1 MLEMIIKLI
10 LMIMSLSSL
19 ETEEGFDPLN
29 SLSAGY
35 GSIDSPNLDAKSF
48 SAFEGDNI
56 QFDKPNPPS
65 LPKPP
70 RIIMPLMPK
79 GLHSQVASVRKHVVG
94 KTPGRQG
101 ANTKGLSIQEKAAKY
116 RNYISGVS
124 STVQK
129 KNYGKIYSYDAGPKS
144 NAFFKKYYSYG
155 ADTYKKI
162 GFNPM
167 VNNEANWNENTSGW
181 QNFKHML
188 TESFVPLFTRGFV
201 SGPKS
206 LAKMLDGDFTSGD
219 LEDARIY
226 EEASAIGMS
235 SKKGPGAFFN
245 NLFMNFG
252 YTAGIM
258 SEILAEEVVG
268 GVLAPLTG
276 GMSFLTATANNAKN
290 VYRAGKG
297 LKFAK
302 GVENTASTVSA
313 LNKGNNAKNFWKAV
327 HTPTG
332 DFFNIAGNATRAYQM
347 AKADN
352 LTSLAKS
359 FKTAGG
365 FYQDVRSLNAAL
377 SESRLEAGMVQN
389 SVYENK
395 YNEFYNQNLDREPT
409 NKEQEEMLLASK
421 KAGLETLGWNM
432 PLIYF
437 TNKMTFGNL
446 LNKGGIRNFVKTST
460 KEIMDVS
467 SKSYGKVGRVLYD
480 KASKKF
486 LYEANNLKNL
496 GKSWIKN
503 PGFKSLGKTINYFKA
518 NFAEGFQENAQEII
532 SRANEK
538 FYTEAYNSP
547 FMKSS
552 LFTKARTDQ
561 MFNTPYSVYD
571 KEIRNEFS
579 MQGLE
584 TFGSGFFMG
593 TLGGGLNTSAKFLF
607 NNYNRIYDKEGF
619 KEWKETKEK
628 VTTEL
633 IEKLNDNISIKEL
646 LSNRYVNAGS
656 QDTLSLIKENANTK
670 QSKDIEFEAMVSQI
684 DYHMQNGSTDFFIQK
699 LESLR
704 DLTNEELQEE
714 LKFDDINESERYRS
728 KIEKTIAKV
737 ESVKKAFE
745 IAKDNFPNP
754 INKNTLPDPK
764 SPDFLEAVVLENAW
778 NLAVKNL
785 VYVNESFKDVAV
797 RSKQIKQTYLRNS
810 ALGQVNN
817 SSITALFQPDD
828 LVDNISA
835 LNMDLSTLKSGLSSS
850 LNKESDNKKIK
861 TLQNQIKSLN
871 EYKTAYDKFNKFY
884 NRAEYTDEV
893 KEELSRNK
901 DKDKE
906 LTAKDI
912 QKRMSELYGKENDSD
927 TELSI
932 IKDLKDKHDDYLR
945 ILADSVDGNVFNTE
959 LDSAFEQLLDFYKLK
974 KESRVLAK
982 NIDMFSDPSNFYD
995 VVLKN
1000 SKWMEK
1006 LYKNRKSYYKNIVID
1021 QIHKI
1026 EENSLLNALASEGIY
1041 VSMDDFIEWQKNGTK
1056 PSEFFNNK
1064 TKSVILKDTAEYD
1077 AYYELFRRAD
1087 ELKEISEKVKS
1098 AEDVIKETDKT
1109 IRDKTIIVNTYESL
1123 INEKDLYNKIYKLFE
1138 INSLNNLSNEEF
1150 SNLTEEEEIN
1160 LFNLFLK
1167 TSVPA
1172 KNLIDE
1178 HNKNKNLDEITKET
1192 GTIEDFDF
1200 VYKGN
1205 ELNTQ
1210 QYETKRAI
1218 TTMINK
1224 FKADLNKLNKIT
1236 EKTEKE
1242 IEEINNLTILIRD
1255 FGKLMNTKFPDTKV
1269 KTTTTTT
1276 DTKADI
1282 DISEGEA
1289 VSVYTPRKLLKAR
1302 LDRIKEN
1309 QEGKRKADYTAGP
1322 EGYVVFLK
1330 SDKSNENDNQGRPIN
1345 VGAEVYLNEEEI
1357 TEIKRIEAKRAKGFI
1372 NANEKSEAL
1381 QQVYRDAFKRA
1392 LDTYEIVED
1401 AEFETEVKDRR
1412 SKYNANTKSDV
1423 TVVPEN
1429 AESSDDVESPAVESG
1444 QKTINTDDPN
1454 RYTVE
1459 KLKIDLEKVT
1469 NKKEY
1474 DNFLIDVFIPNIQ
1487 NMIQDDVTEM
1497 TNLMNGKKNSFEN
1510 LNDIKID
1517 IKKLEKESQIVTKV
1531 DIITPNKSNFSANF
1545 TFVVTKVDD
1554 NNKVVTIKPLGSEEL
1569 ISLSFDDIANKFD
1582 LKETIENLTESSK
1595 ETLNDEVKKYVNET
1609 NDVLDAFLVNKKQ
1622 IDKIIEGVSSKKIKD
1637 IDKNLLDDLYC

>member
-19 ETEEGFDPLN
+19 EIEEGFDPLN

-35 GSIDSPNLDAKSF
+35 GSIDSPNLDAKSL

-70 RIIMPLMPK
+70 KILMPLMPK
-79 GLHSQVASVRKHVVG
+79 GLHSPVASVRKTIVG

-101 ANTKGLSIQEKAAKY
+101 ANTRGLSIQEKAANY

-167 VNNEANWNENTSGW
+167 VDNEANWNENTSGW

-206 LAKMLDGDFTSGD
+206 LAKILDGDFTSGD

-297 LKFAK
+297 LKFAQ
-302 GVENTASTVSA
+302 GVENTASTVSS

-332 DFFNIAGNATRAYQM
+332 DFFNVAGNATRAYQI

-365 FYQDVRSLNAAL
+365 FYQDIRSLNAAL

-395 YNEFYNQNLDREPT
+395 YNDFYNKNSDREPT

-486 LYEANNLKNL
+486 LYEANTLKNL

-518 NFAEGFQENAQEII
+518 NFSEGFQENAQEII

-547 FMKSS
+547 FIKSS
-552 LFTKARTDQ
+552 LFTKARADQ

-607 NNYNRIYDKEGF
+607 NNYNKIYDKEGF
-619 KEWKETKEK
+619 QKWKETKEK

-633 IEKLNDNISIKEL
+633 IDRLNDNISIKEL
-646 LSNRYVNAGS
+646 LSNRYINAGS

-699 LESLR
+699 LESLK

-728 KIEKTIAKV
+728 KIEKTITKV

-764 SPDFLEAVVLENAW
+764 SPDYLEAVVLEHAW

-785 VYVNESFKDVAV
+785 VYVNESFKDVGV

-871 EYKTAYDKFNKFY
+871 EYKTAYDKFNRFY

-893 KEELSRNK
+893 KEELFRNK

-906 LTAKDI
+906 VTAKDV
-912 QKRMSELYGKENDSD
+912 QKRMSELYGKENDSN

-932 IKDLKDKHDDYLR
+932 IKDLKDKHDAYLR
-945 ILADSVDGNVFNTE
+945 VLGDSVDSDVFNTE

-1041 VSMDDFIEWQKNGTK
+1041 VSMDDFSEWQKNGTK

-1150 SNLTEEEEIN
+1150 SNLSEEEEIN

-1192 GTIEDFDF
+1192 GTIEDFYF
-1200 VYKGN
+1200 EYKGN
-1205 ELNTQ
+1205 TINTQ
-1210 QYETKRAI
+1210 EYETKRNI
-1218 TTMINK
+1218 TFMINK

-1242 IEEINNLTILIRD
+1242 IDEINNLKILIRD

-1269 KTTTTTT
+1269 ETTTTTTT
-1276 DTKADI
+1276 DTIKIKPGVQELYDSIPELA
-1282 DISEGEA
+1282 
-1289 VSVYTPRKLLKAR
+1289 KLGTVEQYA
-1302 LDRIKEN
+1302 
-1309 QEGKRKADYTAGP
+1309 T
-1322 EGYVVFLK
+1322 
-1330 SDKSNENDNQGRPIN
+1330 
-1345 VGAEVYLNEEEI
+1345 YLNTI
-1357 TEIKRIEAKRAKGFI
+1357 FPNSKLKDVLYHGSR
-1372 NANEKSEAL
+1372 NADRFDNFDDAL
-1381 QQVYRDAFKRA
+1381 IGE
-1392 LDTYEIVED
+1392 LDTGFFGKGIYFSPNAKYAQGYANQAIDKAGQLYAVIVNLQDPLNTD
-1401 AEFETEVKDRR
+1401 ANQANKNWGTDVIKNHDGALVTMGAWNNPELNGEEPVDYNPNELGEVVVKSSSQTHILG
-1412 SKYNANTKSDV
+1412 SKQDIQGFNTFVTKQVKQPTTDTKTDV

-1429 AESSDDVESPAVESG
+1429 AESSDDAESPAVESG
-1444 QKTINTDDPN
+1444 QKTIMTDDSN

-1459 KLKIDLEKVT
+1459 KLKSDLEKVT
-1469 NKKEY
+1469 TKEEY
-1474 DNFLIDVFIPNIQ
+1474 NTFLMNIFKPNFQ
-1487 NMIQDDVTEM
+1487 NMIVDDVPEM
-1497 TNLMNGKKNSFEN
+1497 SNLMKSKLKSFE
-1510 LNDIKID
+1510 
-1517 IKKLEKESQIVTKV
+1517 ES
-1531 DIITPNKSNFSANF
+1531 
-1545 TFVVTKVDD
+1545 
-1554 NNKVVTIKPLGSEEL
+1554 
-1569 ISLSFDDIANKFD
+1569 
-1582 LKETIENLTESSK
+1582 TESPK
-1595 ETLNDEVKKYVNET
+1595 ETLNDEVKAFVNES

-1622 IDKIIEGVSSKKIKD
+1622 TDKIIEGVSSKKIKD
-1637 IDKNLLDDLYC
+1637 TDKDLLDNLDC

>member
-101 ANTKGLSIQEKAAKY
+101 ANTKGLSIQEKAANY

-332 DFFNIAGNATRAYQM
+332 DFFNVAGNATRAYQM

-395 YNEFYNQNLDREPT
+395 YNDFYNKNLDREPT

-421 KAGLETLGWNM
+421 KAGLETLGLNM

-518 NFAEGFQENAQEII
+518 NFSEGFQENAQEII

-728 KIEKTIAKV
+728 KIEKTITKV

-871 EYKTAYDKFNKFY
+871 EYKTAYDKFNRFY
-884 NRAEYTDEV
+884 NRAEYTDEI

-1138 INSLNNLSNEEF
+1138 INSLNSLSNEEF
-1150 SNLTEEEEIN
+1150 SNLSEEEEIN

-1167 TSVPA
+1167 TSVSA

-1255 FGKLMNTKFPDTKV
+1255 FGKLMNTKFPNTKV
-1269 KTTTTTT
+1269 ETTTTTIT
-1276 DTKADI
+1276 DIKAKKADAQTVKNRMQEI
-1282 DISEGEA
+1282 EKQSVTINITTDASGKMEQTSEEV
-1289 VSVYTPRKLLKAR
+1289 VSQIKAELDKIGLPYTEVVANDKGSTYFVVTKDGQQHEILKLLKIGGA
-1302 LDRIKEN
+1302 LVKPVLTKAKWINHLIKT
-1309 QEGKRKADYTAGP
+1309 QP
-1322 EGYVVFLK
+1322 EDLYNFV
-1330 SDKSNENDNQGRPIN
+1330 N
-1345 VGAEVYLNEEEI
+1345 
-1357 TEIKRIEAKRAKGFI
+1357 TELAAIET
-1372 NANEKSEAL
+1372 N
-1381 QQVYRDAFKRA
+1381 
-1392 LDTYEIVED
+1392 
-1401 AEFETEVKDRR
+1401 
-1412 SKYNANTKSDV
+1412 
-1423 TVVPEN
+1423 VVPEN

-1474 DNFLIDVFIPNIQ
+1474 EIFLINVFQPNIQ
-1487 NMIQDDVTEM
+1487 NMIVDDVAEM
-1497 TNLMNGKKNSFEN
+1497 SSLMRSKVNSFEN

-1517 IKKLEKESQIVTKV
+1517 IKKLEKESQIVSKV

-1595 ETLNDEVKKYVNET
+1595 ETLNDEVKDYVNET

-1622 IDKIIEGVSSKKIKD
+1622 TDKIIEGVSSKKIKD
-1637 IDKNLLDDLYC
+1637 TDKDLLDNLDC

>member
-206 LAKMLDGDFTSGD
+206 LAKMLDGDFTSSD

-268 GVLAPLTG
+268 SVLAPLTG

-332 DFFNIAGNATRAYQM
+332 DFFNVAGNATRAYQM

-395 YNEFYNQNLDREPT
+395 YNDFYNKNLDREPT

-421 KAGLETLGWNM
+421 KAGLETLGLNM

-467 SKSYGKVGRVLYD
+467 SKSYGKVGKVLYD

-503 PGFKSLGKTINYFKA
+503 PGFKSLGKTINYLKA
-518 NFAEGFQENAQEII
+518 NFSEGFQENAQEII

-1200 VYKGN
+1200 VYNGN

-1210 QYETKRAI
+1210 QYETKEDI
-1218 TTMINK
+1218 TKMINK

-1282 DISEGEA
+1282 DFSIRVSGVGGGNQVDIRVLDSNGKVTREFNIFKKGNIVVIEPIQGSVVKTLDISETE
-1289 VSVYTPRKLLKAR
+1289 KEDLLKQFISQES
-1302 LDRIKEN
+1302 LDLIYQHR
-1309 QEGKRKADYTAGP
+1309 DSP
-1322 EGYVVFLK
+1322 F
-1330 SDKSNENDNQGRPIN
+1330 DK
-1345 VGAEVYLNEEEI
+1345 
-1357 TEIKRIEAKRAKGFI
+1357 TIE
-1372 NANEKSEAL
+1372 SSL
-1381 QQVYRDAFKRA
+1381 QQSLNK
-1392 LDTYEIVED
+1392 D
-1401 AEFETEVKDRR
+1401 AELAALET
-1412 SKYNANTKSDV
+1412 N
-1423 TVVPEN
+1423 VVPAD

-1474 DNFLIDVFIPNIQ
+1474 DNFLIDVFTPNIQ
-1487 NMIQDDVTEM
+1487 NMIVDDVAEM
-1497 TNLMNGKKNSFEN
+1497 SSLMRSKVNSFEN

-1517 IKKLEKESQIVTKV
+1517 IKKLEKESQIVSKV

-1595 ETLNDEVKKYVNET
+1595 ETLNDEVKDYVNET

-1622 IDKIIEGVSSKKIKD
+1622 TDKIIEGVSSKKIKD
-1637 IDKNLLDDLYC
+1637 TDKDLLDNLDC

>member
-1 MLEMIIKLI
+1 
-10 LMIMSLSSL
+10 
-19 ETEEGFDPLN
+19 
-29 SLSAGY
+29 
-35 GSIDSPNLDAKSF
+35 
-48 SAFEGDNI
+48 
-56 QFDKPNPPS
+56 
-65 LPKPP
+65 
-70 RIIMPLMPK
+70 
-79 GLHSQVASVRKHVVG
+79 
-94 KTPGRQG
+94 
-101 ANTKGLSIQEKAAKY
+101 
-116 RNYISGVS
+116 
-124 STVQK
+124 
-129 KNYGKIYSYDAGPKS
+129 
-144 NAFFKKYYSYG
+144 
-155 ADTYKKI
+155 
-162 GFNPM
+162 M
-167 VNNEANWNENTSGW
+167 VDNEANWNENTSGW

-206 LAKMLDGDFTSGD
+206 LAKILDGDFTSGD

-297 LKFAK
+297 LKFAQ
-302 GVENTASTVSA
+302 GVENTASTVSS

-332 DFFNIAGNATRAYQM
+332 DFFNVAGNATRAYQM

-395 YNEFYNQNLDREPT
+395 YNDFYNKNFDREPT

-467 SKSYGKVGRVLYD
+467 SKSYGKIGKVIYD

-518 NFAEGFQENAQEII
+518 NFSEGFQENAQEII

-547 FMKSS
+547 FIKSS
-552 LFTKARTDQ
+552 LFTKARADQ

-607 NNYNRIYDKEGF
+607 NNYNKIYDKEGF
-619 KEWKETKEK
+619 QKWKETKEK

-633 IEKLNDNISIKEL
+633 IDRLNDNISIKEL
-646 LSNRYVNAGS
+646 LSNRYINAGS

-699 LESLR
+699 LESLK

-728 KIEKTIAKV
+728 KIEKTITKV

-754 INKNTLPDPK
+754 INKKTLPDPK
-764 SPDFLEAVVLENAW
+764 SPDYLEAVVLEHAW
-778 NLAVKNL
+778 NLAVKNV
-785 VYVNESFKDVAV
+785 VYVNESFKDVGV

-871 EYKTAYDKFNKFY
+871 EYKTAYDKFNRFY

-893 KEELSRNK
+893 KEELFRNK

-906 LTAKDI
+906 VTAKDV
-912 QKRMSELYGKENDSD
+912 QKRMSELYGKENDSN

-932 IKDLKDKHDDYLR
+932 IKDLKDKHDAYLR
-945 ILADSVDGNVFNTE
+945 VLGDSVDSDVFNTE

-1041 VSMDDFIEWQKNGTK
+1041 VSMDDFSEWQKNGTK

-1150 SNLTEEEEIN
+1150 SNLSEEEEIN

-1167 TSVPA
+1167 TSVAA

-1178 HNKNKNLDEITKET
+1178 HNKNKNLNEITKET

-1200 VYKGN
+1200 EYKGN
-1205 ELNTQ
+1205 KINTQ

-1242 IEEINNLTILIRD
+1242 IDEINNLKILIRD
-1255 FGKLMNTKFPDTKV
+1255 FEKLINTKFPDTKV
-1269 KTTTTTT
+1269 ETTTTTTT
-1276 DTKADI
+1276 DIDAKADI
-1282 DISEGEA
+1282 EYLGTPEISKIEIGTINNIVINGDLYQFKTKDGLISGVMISPTEFRIDGISA
-1289 VSVYTPRKLLKAR
+1289 NEVGKGQGSKMFETLIRYLKAKGVKT
-1302 LDRIKEN
+1302 LKTESAGEGAIKMHN
-1309 QEGKRKADYTAGP
+1309 KAVDKGLLTKVKEDGRFAIFTINNTELTA
-1322 EGYVVFLK
+1322 L
-1330 SDKSNENDNQGRPIN
+1330 S
-1345 VGAEVYLNEEEI
+1345 
-1357 TEIKRIEAKRAKGFI
+1357 TT
-1372 NANEKSEAL
+1372 
-1381 QQVYRDAFKRA
+1381 
-1392 LDTYEIVED
+1392 DTK
-1401 AEFETEVKDRR
+1401 A
-1412 SKYNANTKSDV
+1412 DV

-1444 QKTINTDDPN
+1444 QKTIMTDDSN

-1459 KLKIDLEKVT
+1459 KLKSDLEKVT
-1469 NKKEY
+1469 TKEEY
-1474 DNFLIDVFIPNIQ
+1474 NTFLINIFHPNIQ
-1487 NMIQDDVTEM
+1487 NMIVPDVDEM
-1497 TNLMNGKKNSFEN
+1497 SNLMRSKIKSFE
-1510 LNDIKID
+1510 
-1517 IKKLEKESQIVTKV
+1517 ES
-1531 DIITPNKSNFSANF
+1531 
-1545 TFVVTKVDD
+1545 
-1554 NNKVVTIKPLGSEEL
+1554 
-1569 ISLSFDDIANKFD
+1569 
-1582 LKETIENLTESSK
+1582 TESPK
-1595 ETLNDEVKKYVNET
+1595 ETLNDEVKDFVNES
-1609 NDVLDAFLVNKKQ
+1609 NDILDAFLVNKKQ
-1622 IDKIIEGVSSKKIKD
+1622 TDKIIEGVSSKKIKD
-1637 IDKNLLDDLYC
+1637 TDKDLLDNLDC

>member
-101 ANTKGLSIQEKAAKY
+101 ANTKGLSIQEKAANY

-332 DFFNIAGNATRAYQM
+332 DFFNVAGNATRAYQM

-395 YNEFYNQNLDREPT
+395 YNDFYNKNLDREPT

-518 NFAEGFQENAQEII
+518 NFSEGFQENAQEII

-728 KIEKTIAKV
+728 KIEKTITKV

-871 EYKTAYDKFNKFY
+871 EYKTAYDKFNRFY

-1138 INSLNNLSNEEF
+1138 INSLNSLSNEEF
-1150 SNLTEEEEIN
+1150 SNLSEEEEIN

-1167 TSVPA
+1167 TSVSA

-1255 FGKLMNTKFPDTKV
+1255 FGKLMNTKFPNTKV
-1269 KTTTTTT
+1269 ETTTTTIT
-1276 DTKADI
+1276 DIKAKKADAQTVKNRMQEI
-1282 DISEGEA
+1282 EKQSVTINITTDASGKMEQTSEEV
-1289 VSVYTPRKLLKAR
+1289 VSQIKAELDKIGLPYTEVVANDKGSTYFVVTKDGQQHEILKLLKIGGA
-1302 LDRIKEN
+1302 LVKPVLTKAKWINHLIKT
-1309 QEGKRKADYTAGP
+1309 QP
-1322 EGYVVFLK
+1322 EDLYNFV
-1330 SDKSNENDNQGRPIN
+1330 N
-1345 VGAEVYLNEEEI
+1345 
-1357 TEIKRIEAKRAKGFI
+1357 TELAAIET
-1372 NANEKSEAL
+1372 N
-1381 QQVYRDAFKRA
+1381 
-1392 LDTYEIVED
+1392 
-1401 AEFETEVKDRR
+1401 
-1412 SKYNANTKSDV
+1412 
-1423 TVVPEN
+1423 VVPEN

-1474 DNFLIDVFIPNIQ
+1474 EIFLINVFQPNIQ
-1487 NMIQDDVTEM
+1487 NMIVDDVAEM
-1497 TNLMNGKKNSFEN
+1497 SSLMRSKVNSFEN

-1517 IKKLEKESQIVTKV
+1517 IKKLEKESQIVSKV

-1595 ETLNDEVKKYVNET
+1595 ETLNDEVKDYVNET

-1622 IDKIIEGVSSKKIKD
+1622 TDKIIEGVSSKKIKD
-1637 IDKNLLDDLYC
+1637 TDKDLLDNLDC

>member
-101 ANTKGLSIQEKAAKY
+101 ANTKGLSIQEKAANY

-332 DFFNIAGNATRAYQM
+332 DFFNVAGNATRAYQM

-395 YNEFYNQNLDREPT
+395 YNDFYNKNLDREPT

-421 KAGLETLGWNM
+421 KAGLETLGLNM

-518 NFAEGFQENAQEII
+518 NFSEGFQENAQEII

-728 KIEKTIAKV
+728 KIEKTITKV

-871 EYKTAYDKFNKFY
+871 EYKTAYDKFNRFY

-1138 INSLNNLSNEEF
+1138 INSLNSLSNEEF
-1150 SNLTEEEEIN
+1150 SNLSEEEEIN

-1167 TSVPA
+1167 TSVSA

-1255 FGKLMNTKFPDTKV
+1255 FGKLMNTKFPNTKV
-1269 KTTTTTT
+1269 ETTTTTIT
-1276 DTKADI
+1276 DIKAKKADAQTVKNRMQEI
-1282 DISEGEA
+1282 EKQSVTINITTDASGKMEQTSEEV
-1289 VSVYTPRKLLKAR
+1289 VSQIKAELDKIGLPYTEVVANDKGSTYFVVTKDGQQHEILKLLKIGGA
-1302 LDRIKEN
+1302 LVKPVLTKAKWINHLIKT
-1309 QEGKRKADYTAGP
+1309 QP
-1322 EGYVVFLK
+1322 EDLYNFV
-1330 SDKSNENDNQGRPIN
+1330 N
-1345 VGAEVYLNEEEI
+1345 
-1357 TEIKRIEAKRAKGFI
+1357 TELAAIET
-1372 NANEKSEAL
+1372 N
-1381 QQVYRDAFKRA
+1381 
-1392 LDTYEIVED
+1392 
-1401 AEFETEVKDRR
+1401 
-1412 SKYNANTKSDV
+1412 
-1423 TVVPEN
+1423 VVPEN

-1474 DNFLIDVFIPNIQ
+1474 EIFLINVFQPNIQ
-1487 NMIQDDVTEM
+1487 NMIVDDVAEM
-1497 TNLMNGKKNSFEN
+1497 SSLMRSKVNSFEN
-1510 LNDIKID
+1510 LND
-1517 IKKLEKESQIVTKV
+1517 IKKLEKESQIVSKV

-1595 ETLNDEVKKYVNET
+1595 ETLNDEVKDYVNET

-1622 IDKIIEGVSSKKIKD
+1622 TDKIIEGVSSKKIKD
-1637 IDKNLLDDLYC
+1637 TDKDLLDNLDC

>member
-332 DFFNIAGNATRAYQM
+332 DFFNVAGNATRAYQM

-395 YNEFYNQNLDREPT
+395 YNDFYNKNLDREPT

-421 KAGLETLGWNM
+421 KAGLETLGLNM

-518 NFAEGFQENAQEII
+518 NFSEGFQENAQEII

-728 KIEKTIAKV
+728 KIEKTITKV

-1138 INSLNNLSNEEF
+1138 INSLNSLSNEEF
-1150 SNLTEEEEIN
+1150 SNLSEEEEIN

-1167 TSVPA
+1167 TSVSA

-1255 FGKLMNTKFPDTKV
+1255 FGKLMNTKFPNTKV
-1269 KTTTTTT
+1269 ETTTTTIT
-1276 DTKADI
+1276 DIKAKKADAQTVKNRMQEI
-1282 DISEGEA
+1282 EKQSVTINITTDASGKMEQTSEEV
-1289 VSVYTPRKLLKAR
+1289 VSQIKAELDKIGLPYTEVVANDKGSTYFVVTKDGQQHEILKLLKIGGA
-1302 LDRIKEN
+1302 LVKPVLTKAKWINHLIKT
-1309 QEGKRKADYTAGP
+1309 QP
-1322 EGYVVFLK
+1322 EDLYNFV
-1330 SDKSNENDNQGRPIN
+1330 N
-1345 VGAEVYLNEEEI
+1345 
-1357 TEIKRIEAKRAKGFI
+1357 TELAAIET
-1372 NANEKSEAL
+1372 N
-1381 QQVYRDAFKRA
+1381 
-1392 LDTYEIVED
+1392 
-1401 AEFETEVKDRR
+1401 
-1412 SKYNANTKSDV
+1412 
-1423 TVVPEN
+1423 VVPEN

-1474 DNFLIDVFIPNIQ
+1474 EIFLINVFQPNIQ
-1487 NMIQDDVTEM
+1487 NMIVDDVAEM
-1497 TNLMNGKKNSFEN
+1497 SSLMRSKVNSFEN

-1517 IKKLEKESQIVTKV
+1517 IKKLEKESQIVSKV

-1595 ETLNDEVKKYVNET
+1595 ETLNDEVKDYVNET

-1622 IDKIIEGVSSKKIKD
+1622 TDKIIEGVSSKKIKD
-1637 IDKNLLDDLYC
+1637 TDKDLLDNLDC

>member
-48 SAFEGDNI
+48 SAFEGDDI
-56 QFDKPNPPS
+56 KFDKPNPPV
-65 LPKPP
+65 
-70 RIIMPLMPK
+70 ITMPLMPK

-101 ANTKGLSIQEKAAKY
+101 ANTKGLSIQEKAANY

-302 GVENTASTVSA
+302 GVENTAGTVSA

-332 DFFNIAGNATRAYQM
+332 DFFNVAGNATRAYQM

-395 YNEFYNQNLDREPT
+395 YNDFYNKNLDREPT

-467 SKSYGKVGRVLYD
+467 SKSYGKVGRVIYD

-486 LYEANNLKNL
+486 SYEANNLKNL

-518 NFAEGFQENAQEII
+518 NFSEGFQENAQEII

-547 FMKSS
+547 FIKSS
-552 LFTKARTDQ
+552 LFTKARADQ

-633 IEKLNDNISIKEL
+633 IDKLNDNISIKEL

-728 KIEKTIAKV
+728 KIEKTITKV

-871 EYKTAYDKFNKFY
+871 EYKTAYDKFNRFY

-932 IKDLKDKHDDYLR
+932 IKDLKDKHDAYLR
-945 ILADSVDGNVFNTE
+945 ILGESVDSDIFNTE

-1064 TKSVILKDTAEYD
+1064 TKSVMLKDTAEYD

-1200 VYKGN
+1200 VYNGN

-1210 QYETKRAI
+1210 QYETKEDI
-1218 TTMINK
+1218 TKMINK

-1276 DTKADI
+1276 TDTK
-1282 DISEGEA
+1282 
-1289 VSVYTPRKLLKAR
+1289 T
-1302 LDRIKEN
+1302 
-1309 QEGKRKADYTAGP
+1309 
-1322 EGYVVFLK
+1322 
-1330 SDKSNENDNQGRPIN
+1330 
-1345 VGAEVYLNEEEI
+1345 
-1357 TEIKRIEAKRAKGFI
+1357 
-1372 NANEKSEAL
+1372 
-1381 QQVYRDAFKRA
+1381 
-1392 LDTYEIVED
+1392 
-1401 AEFETEVKDRR
+1401 
-1412 SKYNANTKSDV
+1412 DV

-1474 DNFLIDVFIPNIQ
+1474 EIFLIDIFRPNIQ
-1487 NMIQDDVTEM
+1487 NMIVDDVAEM
-1497 TNLMNGKKNSFEN
+1497 SSLMKSKINSFEN

-1517 IKKLEKESQIVTKV
+1517 IKKLEKESQIVSKV

-1622 IDKIIEGVSSKKIKD
+1622 IDKIIEDVSSKKIKD
-1637 IDKNLLDDLYC
+1637 IDKALLDNLYC

>member
-1 MLEMIIKLI
+1 MLGMIIKLI
-10 LMIMSLSSL
+10 ILIMSLSDL
-19 ETEEGFDPLN
+19 EIEEGFDPLN

-35 GSIDSPNLDAKSF
+35 GSIDSPNLDAKSL
-48 SAFEGDNI
+48 SAFEGDNV
-56 QFDKPNPPS
+56 QFNKPNPPV
-65 LPKPP
+65 
-70 RIIMPLMPK
+70 ITMPLMPK
-79 GLHSQVASVRKHVVG
+79 GLHSPVASVRKTIVG

-101 ANTKGLSIQEKAAKY
+101 ANTRGLSIQEKAANY

-124 STVQK
+124 NTVQN

-167 VNNEANWNENTSGW
+167 VDNEANWNENTSGW

-302 GVENTASTVSA
+302 GAENTASTVSS

-332 DFFNIAGNATRAYQM
+332 DFFNVAGNTTRAYQM

-395 YNEFYNQNLDREPT
+395 YNEFYNKNSDREPT

-467 SKSYGKVGRVLYD
+467 SKSYGKIGKVIYD

-518 NFAEGFQENAQEII
+518 NFSEGFQENAQEII

-547 FMKSS
+547 FIKSS
-552 LFTKARTDQ
+552 LFTKARADQ

-607 NNYNRIYDKEGF
+607 NNYNKIYDKEGF
-619 KEWKETKEK
+619 QKWKETKEK

-633 IEKLNDNISIKEL
+633 IDRLNDNISIKEL
-646 LSNRYVNAGS
+646 LSNRYINAGS

-699 LESLR
+699 LESLK

-714 LKFDDINESERYRS
+714 LKFDDINESDRYRS
-728 KIEKTIAKV
+728 KIEKTITKV

-764 SPDFLEAVVLENAW
+764 SPDYLEAVVLEHAW
-778 NLAVKNL
+778 NLAVKNV

-871 EYKTAYDKFNKFY
+871 EYKTAYDKFNRFY

-893 KEELSRNK
+893 KEELFRNK

-912 QKRMSELYGKENDSD
+912 QKRMSELYGKENDSN

-932 IKDLKDKHDDYLR
+932 IKDLKDKHDAYLR
-945 ILADSVDGNVFNTE
+945 VLGDSVDSDVFNTE

-974 KESRVLAK
+974 KESRLLAK

-1041 VSMDDFIEWQKNGTK
+1041 VSMDDFSEWQKNGTK

-1138 INSLNNLSNEEF
+1138 INSLSNLSNEEF
-1150 SNLTEEEEIN
+1150 SNLSEEEEIN

-1172 KNLIDE
+1172 KNLIDA

-1200 VYKGN
+1200 EYKGN
-1205 ELNTQ
+1205 KINTQ

-1242 IEEINNLTILIRD
+1242 IDEINNLKILIRD
-1255 FGKLMNTKFPDTKV
+1255 FEKLINTKFPDTKV
-1269 KTTTTTT
+1269 ETTTTTTT
-1276 DTKADI
+1276 DTKA
-1282 DISEGEA
+1282 
-1289 VSVYTPRKLLKAR
+1289 
-1302 LDRIKEN
+1302 
-1309 QEGKRKADYTAGP
+1309 
-1322 EGYVVFLK
+1322 
-1330 SDKSNENDNQGRPIN
+1330 
-1345 VGAEVYLNEEEI
+1345 
-1357 TEIKRIEAKRAKGFI
+1357 
-1372 NANEKSEAL
+1372 
-1381 QQVYRDAFKRA
+1381 
-1392 LDTYEIVED
+1392 
-1401 AEFETEVKDRR
+1401 
-1412 SKYNANTKSDV
+1412 DV

-1444 QKTINTDDPN
+1444 QKTIMTDDPN

-1459 KLKIDLEKVT
+1459 KLKSDLEKVT
-1469 NKKEY
+1469 TKEEY
-1474 DNFLIDVFIPNIQ
+1474 NTFLMNIFQPNIQ
-1487 NMIQDDVTEM
+1487 NMIVDDVAEM
-1497 TNLMNGKKNSFEN
+1497 SNLMRSKIKSFE
-1510 LNDIKID
+1510 
-1517 IKKLEKESQIVTKV
+1517 ES
-1531 DIITPNKSNFSANF
+1531 
-1545 TFVVTKVDD
+1545 
-1554 NNKVVTIKPLGSEEL
+1554 
-1569 ISLSFDDIANKFD
+1569 
-1582 LKETIENLTESSK
+1582 TESPK
-1595 ETLNDEVKKYVNET
+1595 ETLNDEVKDFVNES

-1622 IDKIIEGVSSKKIKD
+1622 TDKIIEGVSSKKIKD
-1637 IDKNLLDDLYC
+1637 TDKDLLDNLDC

>member
-19 ETEEGFDPLN
+19 EIEEGFDPLN

-35 GSIDSPNLDAKSF
+35 GSIDSPNLDAKSL

-70 RIIMPLMPK
+70 KILMPLMPK
-79 GLHSQVASVRKHVVG
+79 GLHSPVASVRKTIVG

-101 ANTKGLSIQEKAAKY
+101 ANTRGLSIQEKAANY

-167 VNNEANWNENTSGW
+167 VDNEANWNENTSGW

-206 LAKMLDGDFTSGD
+206 LAKILDGDFTSGD

-297 LKFAK
+297 LKFAQ
-302 GVENTASTVSA
+302 GVENTASTVSS

-332 DFFNIAGNATRAYQM
+332 DFFNVAGNATRAYQI

-365 FYQDVRSLNAAL
+365 FYQDIRSLNAAL

-395 YNEFYNQNLDREPT
+395 YNDFYNKNSDREPT

-486 LYEANNLKNL
+486 LYEANTLKNL

-518 NFAEGFQENAQEII
+518 NFSEGFQENAQEII

-547 FMKSS
+547 FIKSS
-552 LFTKARTDQ
+552 LFTKARADQ

-607 NNYNRIYDKEGF
+607 NNYNKIYDKEGF
-619 KEWKETKEK
+619 QKWKETKEK

-633 IEKLNDNISIKEL
+633 IDRLNDNISIKEL
-646 LSNRYVNAGS
+646 LSNRYINAGS

-670 QSKDIEFEAMVSQI
+670 QSKDIEFEAMVNQI

-699 LESLR
+699 LESLK

-728 KIEKTIAKV
+728 KIEKTITKV

-764 SPDFLEAVVLENAW
+764 SPDYLEAVVLEHAW

-785 VYVNESFKDVAV
+785 VYVNESFKDVGV

-871 EYKTAYDKFNKFY
+871 EYKTAYDKFNRFY

-893 KEELSRNK
+893 KEELFRNK

-906 LTAKDI
+906 VTAKDV
-912 QKRMSELYGKENDSD
+912 QKRMSELYGKENDSN

-932 IKDLKDKHDDYLR
+932 IKDLKDKHDAYLR
-945 ILADSVDGNVFNTE
+945 VLGDSVDSDVFNTE

-1041 VSMDDFIEWQKNGTK
+1041 VSMDDFSEWQKNGTK

-1150 SNLTEEEEIN
+1150 SNLSEEEEIN

-1192 GTIEDFDF
+1192 GTIEDFYF
-1200 VYKGN
+1200 EYKGN
-1205 ELNTQ
+1205 TINTQ
-1210 QYETKRAI
+1210 EYETKRNI
-1218 TTMINK
+1218 TFMINK

-1242 IEEINNLTILIRD
+1242 IDEINNLKILIRD

-1269 KTTTTTT
+1269 ETTTTTTT
-1276 DTKADI
+1276 DTIKIKPGVQELYDSIPELA
-1282 DISEGEA
+1282 
-1289 VSVYTPRKLLKAR
+1289 KLGTVEQYA
-1302 LDRIKEN
+1302 
-1309 QEGKRKADYTAGP
+1309 T
-1322 EGYVVFLK
+1322 
-1330 SDKSNENDNQGRPIN
+1330 
-1345 VGAEVYLNEEEI
+1345 YLNTI
-1357 TEIKRIEAKRAKGFI
+1357 FPNSKLKDVLYHGSR
-1372 NANEKSEAL
+1372 NADRFDNFDDAL
-1381 QQVYRDAFKRA
+1381 IGE
-1392 LDTYEIVED
+1392 LDTGFFGKGIYFSPNAKYAQGYANQAIDKAGQLYAVIVNLQDPLNTD
-1401 AEFETEVKDRR
+1401 ANQANKNWGTDVIKNHDGALVTMGAWNNPELNGEEPVDYNPNELGEVVVKSSSQTHILG
-1412 SKYNANTKSDV
+1412 SKQDIQGFNTFVTKQVKQPTTDTKTDV

-1429 AESSDDVESPAVESG
+1429 AESSDDAESPAVESG
-1444 QKTINTDDPN
+1444 QKTIMTDDSN

-1459 KLKIDLEKVT
+1459 KLKSDLEKVT
-1469 NKKEY
+1469 TKEEY
-1474 DNFLIDVFIPNIQ
+1474 NTFLMNIFKPNFQ
-1487 NMIQDDVTEM
+1487 NMIVDDVPEM
-1497 TNLMNGKKNSFEN
+1497 SNLMKSKLKSFE
-1510 LNDIKID
+1510 
-1517 IKKLEKESQIVTKV
+1517 ES
-1531 DIITPNKSNFSANF
+1531 
-1545 TFVVTKVDD
+1545 
-1554 NNKVVTIKPLGSEEL
+1554 
-1569 ISLSFDDIANKFD
+1569 
-1582 LKETIENLTESSK
+1582 TESPK
-1595 ETLNDEVKKYVNET
+1595 ETLNDEVKAFVNES

-1622 IDKIIEGVSSKKIKD
+1622 TDKIIEGVSSKKIKD
-1637 IDKNLLDDLYC
+1637 TDKDLLDNLDC

>member
-19 ETEEGFDPLN
+19 EIEEGFDPLN

-35 GSIDSPNLDAKSF
+35 GSIDSPNLDAKSL

-56 QFDKPNPPS
+56 QFNKPNPPS

-70 RIIMPLMPK
+70 KILMPLMPK
-79 GLHSQVASVRKHVVG
+79 GLHSPVASVRKTIVG

-101 ANTKGLSIQEKAAKY
+101 ANTRGLSIQEKAANY

-167 VNNEANWNENTSGW
+167 VDNEANWNENTSGW

-206 LAKMLDGDFTSGD
+206 LAKILDGDFTSGD

-297 LKFAK
+297 LKFAQ
-302 GVENTASTVSA
+302 GVENTASTVSS
-313 LNKGNNAKNFWKAV
+313 LNKGNNAKNFWKAI

-332 DFFNIAGNATRAYQM
+332 DFFNVAGNATRAYQI

-395 YNEFYNQNLDREPT
+395 FNEFYNQNSDREPT

-518 NFAEGFQENAQEII
+518 NFSEGFQENAQEII

-547 FMKSS
+547 FIKSS
-552 LFTKARTDQ
+552 LFTKARADQ

-607 NNYNRIYDKEGF
+607 NNYNKIYDKEGF
-619 KEWKETKEK
+619 QKWKETKEK

-633 IEKLNDNISIKEL
+633 IDRLNDNVSIKEL
-646 LSNRYVNAGS
+646 LSNRYINAGS

-699 LESLR
+699 LESLK

-728 KIEKTIAKV
+728 KIEKTITKV

-754 INKNTLPDPK
+754 INKKTLPDPK
-764 SPDFLEAVVLENAW
+764 SPDYLEAVVLEHAW
-778 NLAVKNL
+778 NLAVKNV
-785 VYVNESFKDVAV
+785 VYVNESFKDVGV
-797 RSKQIKQTYLRNS
+797 RSKQIKETYLRNS

-871 EYKTAYDKFNKFY
+871 EYKTAYDKFNRFY

-893 KEELSRNK
+893 KEELFRNK

-912 QKRMSELYGKENDSD
+912 QKRMSELYGKENDSN

-932 IKDLKDKHDDYLR
+932 IKDLKDKHDAYLR
-945 ILADSVDGNVFNTE
+945 VLGDSVDSDVFNTE

-1041 VSMDDFIEWQKNGTK
+1041 VSMDDFSEWQKNGIK

-1150 SNLTEEEEIN
+1150 SNLSEEEEIN

-1167 TSVPA
+1167 TSVAA

-1178 HNKNKNLDEITKET
+1178 HNKNKNLNEITKET

-1200 VYKGN
+1200 VYNGN
-1205 ELNTQ
+1205 ELKTQ

-1218 TTMINK
+1218 TKMIERFNT
-1224 FKADLNKLNKIT
+1224 DLNKLNKIT

-1242 IEEINNLTILIRD
+1242 INEINNLKILIRD
-1255 FGKLMNTKFPDTKV
+1255 FKKLINTKFPDTKV
-1269 KTTTTTT
+1269 ETTTTTTTDIKAKKADIEKRRKEALSKIKSLTSEVSEVFAPKGTANEKLLQLGKFFQDKLGWKFEGNRKYPLYISKENNRAEFDIDGLEVNMPDGASFRQMGRQHYPAFSAEELIKAKYDAELTALGQPTTTTT
-1276 DTKADI
+1276 DTKA
-1282 DISEGEA
+1282 
-1289 VSVYTPRKLLKAR
+1289 
-1302 LDRIKEN
+1302 
-1309 QEGKRKADYTAGP
+1309 
-1322 EGYVVFLK
+1322 
-1330 SDKSNENDNQGRPIN
+1330 
-1345 VGAEVYLNEEEI
+1345 
-1357 TEIKRIEAKRAKGFI
+1357 
-1372 NANEKSEAL
+1372 
-1381 QQVYRDAFKRA
+1381 
-1392 LDTYEIVED
+1392 
-1401 AEFETEVKDRR
+1401 
-1412 SKYNANTKSDV
+1412 DV

-1429 AESSDDVESPAVESG
+1429 AESSDDAESPAVESG
-1444 QKTINTDDPN
+1444 QKTIMTDDPN

-1459 KLKIDLEKVT
+1459 KLKSDLEKVT
-1469 NKKEY
+1469 TKEEY
-1474 DNFLIDVFIPNIQ
+1474 NTFLMNIFQPNIQ
-1487 NMIQDDVTEM
+1487 NMIVDDVAEM
-1497 TNLMNGKKNSFEN
+1497 SNLMRSKIKSFE
-1510 LNDIKID
+1510 
-1517 IKKLEKESQIVTKV
+1517 ES
-1531 DIITPNKSNFSANF
+1531 
-1545 TFVVTKVDD
+1545 
-1554 NNKVVTIKPLGSEEL
+1554 
-1569 ISLSFDDIANKFD
+1569 
-1582 LKETIENLTESSK
+1582 TESPK
-1595 ETLNDEVKKYVNET
+1595 ETLNDEVKDFVNES

-1622 IDKIIEGVSSKKIKD
+1622 TDKIIEGVSSKKIKD
-1637 IDKNLLDDLYC
+1637 TDKDLLDNLDC

>member
-1 MLEMIIKLI
+1 
-10 LMIMSLSSL
+10 MIMSLSSL

-101 ANTKGLSIQEKAAKY
+101 ANTKGLSIQEKAANF

-302 GVENTASTVSA
+302 GVENTAGTVSA

-332 DFFNIAGNATRAYQM
+332 DFFNVAGNATRAYQM

-395 YNEFYNQNLDREPT
+395 YNEFYNKNLDREPT

-467 SKSYGKVGRVLYD
+467 SKSYGKVGRVIYD

-518 NFAEGFQENAQEII
+518 NFSEGFQENAQEII

-547 FMKSS
+547 FIKSS
-552 LFTKARTDQ
+552 LFTKARADQ

-633 IEKLNDNISIKEL
+633 IDKLNDNISIKEL
-646 LSNRYVNAGS
+646 LSNRYINAGS

-728 KIEKTIAKV
+728 KIEKTITKV

-871 EYKTAYDKFNKFY
+871 EYKTAYDKFNRFY

-912 QKRMSELYGKENDSD
+912 QKRMSELYGKENDSN

-932 IKDLKDKHDDYLR
+932 IKDLKDKHDAYLR
-945 ILADSVDGNVFNTE
+945 ILGDSVDGNVFNTE

-1269 KTTTTTT
+1269 ETTTTTTT

-1282 DISEGEA
+1282 EKEKSTITDSELKDLERLVIFFLENPKEPTVSGSVVVRYPALFKAITDIEERRKDELGRVYKRSDVGFLRGKAKDEA
-1289 VSVYTPRKLLKAR
+1289 IEKAE
-1302 LDRIKEN
+1302 KE
-1309 QEGKRKADYTAGP
+1309 
-1322 EGYVVFLK
+1322 
-1330 SDKSNENDNQGRPIN
+1330 
-1345 VGAEVYLNEEEI
+1345 
-1357 TEIKRIEAKRAKGFI
+1357 I
-1372 NANEKSEAL
+1372 NAEYDRQSAAL
-1381 QQVYRDAFKRA
+1381 K
-1392 LDTYEIVED
+1392 T
-1401 AEFETEVKDRR
+1401 
-1412 SKYNANTKSDV
+1412 N
-1423 TVVPEN
+1423 VVPEN

-1474 DNFLIDVFIPNIQ
+1474 DNFLIDVFIPNIK

-1497 TNLMNGKKNSFEN
+1497 TSLMNGKKNSFAN
-1510 LNDIKID
+1510 LNDIKLD
-1517 IKKLEKESQIVTKV
+1517 IKKLEKESQIVSKV

-1545 TFVVTKVDD
+1545 TFVVTKIDD

-1582 LKETIENLTESSK
+1582 LKETIENSTESLK
-1595 ETLNDEVKKYVNET
+1595 ETLNDEVKEYVNET

-1622 IDKIIEGVSSKKIKD
+1622 TDKIIEGVSSKKIKD
-1637 IDKNLLDDLYC
+1637 TDKDLLDNLDC

>member
-101 ANTKGLSIQEKAAKY
+101 ANTKGLSIQEKAANF

-302 GVENTASTVSA
+302 GVENTAGTVSA

-332 DFFNIAGNATRAYQM
+332 DFFNVAGNATRAYQM

-365 FYQDVRSLNAAL
+365 FYQDIRSLNAAL

-395 YNEFYNQNLDREPT
+395 YNEFYNENLDREPT

-467 SKSYGKVGRVLYD
+467 SKSYGKVGRVIYD

-486 LYEANNLKNL
+486 SYEANNLKNL

-518 NFAEGFQENAQEII
+518 NFSEGFQENAQEII

-552 LFTKARTDQ
+552 LFTKARADQ

-633 IEKLNDNISIKEL
+633 IDKLNDNISIKEL
-646 LSNRYVNAGS
+646 LSNRYINAGS

-728 KIEKTIAKV
+728 KIEKTITKV

-871 EYKTAYDKFNKFY
+871 EYKTAYDKFNRFY

-912 QKRMSELYGKENDSD
+912 QKRMSELYGKENDSN

-932 IKDLKDKHDDYLR
+932 IKDLKDKHDAYLR
-945 ILADSVDGNVFNTE
+945 ILGDSVDGNVFNTE

-1192 GTIEDFDF
+1192 GTIEDFYFD
-1200 VYKGN
+1200 YNG
-1205 ELNTQ
+1205 NTQ
-1210 QYETKRAI
+1210 NTKTYDTKRAI
-1218 TTMINK
+1218 TTMINR
-1224 FKADLNKLNKIT
+1224 FKTDLNKLNKIT

-1269 KTTTTTT
+1269 ETTTTTTTT

-1282 DISEGEA
+1282 EKEKSTITDSELKDLERLVIFFLENPKEPTVSGSVVVRYPALFKAITDIEERRKDELGR
-1289 VSVYTPRKLLKAR
+1289 VY
-1302 LDRIKEN
+1302 
-1309 QEGKRKADYTAGP
+1309 KRPDVG
-1322 EGYVVFLK
+1322 FLK
-1330 SDKSNENDNQGRPIN
+1330 GKAQDEAIEK
-1345 VGAEVYLNEEEI
+1345 AEKE
-1357 TEIKRIEAKRAKGFI
+1357 I
-1372 NANEKSEAL
+1372 NAEYDRQLAAL
-1381 QQVYRDAFKRA
+1381 K
-1392 LDTYEIVED
+1392 T
-1401 AEFETEVKDRR
+1401 
-1412 SKYNANTKSDV
+1412 N
-1423 TVVPEN
+1423 VVPEN

-1474 DNFLIDVFIPNIQ
+1474 EIFLINVFQPNIQ
-1487 NMIQDDVTEM
+1487 NMIVDDVAEM
-1497 TNLMNGKKNSFEN
+1497 SSLMRSKVNSFEN

-1517 IKKLEKESQIVTKV
+1517 IKKLEKESQIVSKV

-1595 ETLNDEVKKYVNET
+1595 ETLNDEVKEYVNET

-1622 IDKIIEGVSSKKIKD
+1622 TDKIIEGVSSKKIKD
-1637 IDKNLLDDLYC
+1637 TDKDLLDNLDC